1 MDGLPVPDQDPL
13 AGHHKYVKIGDI
25 SSGSYGFVV
34 LAHDRS
40 EDEDVR
46 TRASP
51 VFPFIVLT

>member
-1 MDGLPVPDQDPL
+1 MPDQDPL

-46 TRASP
+46 TRAPP
-51 VFPFIVLT
+51 VFYIKVST